1 MSDPLAWLK
10 LGQRSRT
17 PSNPLSSSSPDCKA
31 GRERTLSDLRRPG
44 SSRLSGHLGRADTGL
59 DSLFSEDAEDD
70 VAANLFVRNQDR
82 IWYNPSLDQMVEAL
96 QVLLMTRG
104 VLEPIP
110 LEYNSYI
117 LHLIEGFAKA
127 RADTRKAE
135 AAHTELKQTLE
146 QNLEQFRLVAE
157 DWRQKE
163 AQYLAEIKKLEVL
176 LSKSSKD
183 GLEVVALARTTS
195 VIDRYSNRRRGF
207 LSRLDEIRRDH
218 FDSSGR
224 PPVPTTPRILDNDND
239 FLISEKFRKQDAIVR
254 DSAPV
259 SRERRAT
266 DLQSGAPIKKST
278 AAAAAAASSSSSKS
292 PETVIKAPIAT
303 TVVTEERPSDE
314 EPKPGP
320 EATTKGSRSVFRG
333 AFSLKRGRHGA
344 SETRSPKAKHEV
356 VVGPSNPGHQENTA
370 EDRPATSSTESSL
383 TLTPGTAHR
392 HERGGSTFSFEA
404 GDDCIPLLGNP
415 AEGYGD
421 FDTASYRQTPTPE
434 SSGAAAEECRR
445 RTDVDGVGDAGKER
459 KEIDSVRYPTTA
471 TTVQSPSTARHR
483 PLLRRGRDSGGG
495 GGSSKK
501 TTTSTAQSSP
511 SQSCHVQDEGQ
522 QEGSE
527 KAQTETEARIA
538 AKFAL
543 ANAFGGGK
551 RKK

>member
-1 MSDPLAWLK
+1 MADPLAWLK

-31 GRERTLSDLRRPG
+31 SRERTLSDLRRPG
-44 SSRLSGHLGRADTGL
+44 SSRMSSHLARADTGL
-59 DSLFSEDAEDD
+59 DSLFTEDAEDD

-82 IWYNPSLDQMVEAL
+82 VWYNPSLDQMVEAL

-135 AAHTELKQTLE
+135 AAHSELKHSLE

-157 DWRQKE
+157 DWRERE

-176 LSKSSKD
+176 LSKSSQD
-183 GLEVVALARTTS
+183 GLEAVTLARTNS
-195 VIDRYSNRRRGF
+195 VIDRNANKRRGF
-207 LSRLDEIRRDH
+207 LSRLDEIKRDH
-218 FDSSGR
+218 FDGSAR
-224 PPVPTTPRILDNDND
+224 PPVPMTPRILDNDND
-239 FLISEKFRKQDAIVR
+239 ILISEKFRKQDATTR
-254 DSAPV
+254 DAMAAVV
-259 SRERRAT
+259 SRQRRAT
-266 DLQSGAPIKKST
+266 DLQGAPAHIGNT
-278 AAAAAAASSSSSKS
+278 ATPSSPKS
-292 PETVIKAPIAT
+292 PETVVKAPIT
-303 TVVTEERPSDE
+303 TVTGERPSDE
-314 EPKPGP
+314 GPKPGS
-320 EATTKGSRSVFRG
+320 EVTKSSRSVFRD
-333 AFSLKRGRHGA
+333 AFSFKRGHHGP
-344 SETRSPKAKHEV
+344 SETQLPKPRDEGVLRLSKLGET
-356 VVGPSNPGHQENTA
+356 EDTA
-370 EDRPATSSTESSL
+370 EDGPATSSTESSL

-434 SSGAAAEECRR
+434 SSATAEECRR
-445 RTDVDGVGDAGKER
+445 RGIVDGVEYAGKER
-459 KEIDSVRYPTTA
+459 RHIDILDPKNPIRP
-471 TTVQSPSTARHR
+471 RHK
-483 PLLRRGRDSGGG
+483 PLVRRGRDSS
-495 GGSSKK
+495 GGSSNKK
-501 TTTSTAQSSP
+501 TTTTATATTAQSSP
-511 SQSCHVQDEGQ
+511 SQSCHVHDEGQ
-522 QEGSE
+522 QEVSPE

-538 AKFAL
+538 AKLAL

-551 RKK
+551 QKK

>member
-44 SSRLSGHLGRADTGL
+44 SSRSSHLARANTGL
-59 DSLFSEDAEDD
+59 DSLFTEDAEDD

-157 DWRQKE
+157 DWRLKE

-207 LSRLDEIRRDH
+207 LSRLDEIKRDH

-239 FLISEKFRKQDAIVR
+239 FLISEKFRKQDAIIR

-259 SRERRAT
+259 PRERRAT
-266 DLQSGAPIKKST
+266 DLQSGAAPINKT
-278 AAAAAAASSSSSKS
+278 PAAAAAAAATSCSSKS
-292 PETVIKAPIAT
+292 PETVIKAPIT
-303 TVVTEERPSDE
+303 TAVVTEERPGDE
-314 EPKPGP
+314 GPKPGP
-320 EATTKGSRSVFRG
+320 EATTKGGRGVFRG
-333 AFSLKRGRHGA
+333 AFSLKRGRHGP
-344 SETRSPKAKHEV
+344 SEATQSLKAKEKV
-356 VVGPSNPGHQENTA
+356 IIGPSNPGRQEDTA
-370 EDRPATSSTESSL
+370 EDISTTSSTESSM

-434 SSGAAAEECRR
+434 SSAAAAEECRQR
-445 RTDVDGVGDAGKER
+445 GNVDGGGDAGKER
-459 KEIDSVRYPTTA
+459 KGIDSVRHPTTVM
-471 TTVQSPSTARHR
+471 TVQSPSAVRNK

-495 GGSSKK
+495 GGSSSKK
-501 TTTSTAQSSP
+501 TTTTAQSSS
-511 SQSCHVQDEGQ
+511 SQSCDEGQ

-551 RKK
+551 QKK

>member
-17 PSNPLSSSSPDCKA
+17 PSNPLLSSSPDCKA

-44 SSRLSGHLGRADTGL
+44 SSRSSHLARANTGL
-59 DSLFSEDAEDD
+59 DSLFTEDAEDD

-135 AAHTELKQTLE
+135 AAHAELKQTLE

-157 DWRQKE
+157 DWRLKE

-207 LSRLDEIRRDH
+207 LSRLDEIKRDH

-239 FLISEKFRKQDAIVR
+239 FLISEKFRKQDAIIR

-259 SRERRAT
+259 PRERRAT
-266 DLQSGAPIKKST
+266 DLQSGGAPINKT
-278 AAAAAAASSSSSKS
+278 PAAAAATSCSSKS
-292 PETVIKAPIAT
+292 PETVIKAPIT
-303 TVVTEERPSDE
+303 TAVVTEERPSDE
-314 EPKPGP
+314 GPKPSL

-333 AFSLKRGRHGA
+333 AFSLKRGRHGPSA
-344 SETRSPKAKHEV
+344 TQSPKAKDEV
-356 VVGPSNPGHQENTA
+356 VVGPSNPGHQEDTT
-370 EDRPATSSTESSL
+370 EDISATSSSTESSL

-434 SSGAAAEECRR
+434 SSAAAAEECRR
-445 RTDVDGVGDAGKER
+445 RTDVDGVGNAGKER
-459 KEIDSVRYPTTA
+459 REIDSVRQTT
-471 TTVQSPSTARHR
+471 TVMTVQSPSAARNK

-495 GGSSKK
+495 GSSSSKK
-501 TTTSTAQSSP
+501 TTTTAQSSS
-511 SQSCHVQDEGQ
+511 SQSCDEGQ

-551 RKK
+551 QKK